1 MSEKKYLDY
10 EGLSQV
16 ADQIKS
22 RLKVVSVIP
31 ETPTDG
37 MIVLFTGTTT
47 TDYKKSHI
55 YEYQTDA
62 WVDVTDTVDE
72 EAREIAAGAVGLAQE
87 AMDMAGDINGIPNA
101 DVQALFE

>member
-1 MSEKKYLDY
+1 MSTKKYLDY
-10 EGLSQV
+10 GGLSQV

-22 RLKVVSVIP
+22 RLKVVSAIP

-47 TDYKKSHI
+47 DDYKKSHI
-55 YEYQTDA
+55 YEYQTDT

-72 EAREIAAGAVGLAQE
+72 RAREIAAGAVGMAKE
-87 AMDMAGDINGIPNA
+87 AMDMANDINGIPNA